1 MSARN
6 VRDLTLQEEEEDEDD
21 DEEEGVPKCEL
32 NKASLKL
39 STKTVFP
46 RPGLP

>member
-6 VRDLTLQEEEEDEDD
+6 VRDLTLHEE
-21 DEEEGVPKCEL
+21 EEEGVPKCEL